1 MVIDPAMDVNIET
14 TQPKYNSCF
23 YSSFI
28 FLVNS
33 IVAFFFGYMFYSII
47 FFILV
52 ITSLIVHSTGNIYA
66 RIIDKIAI
74 LLIVLYGGYLFYT
87 KCLRPIDIKQI
98 VYIISIVST
107 FLITVYLY
115 YFGYLQCQY
124 CFCEDKQIANQYH
137 SFLHFVSSIGH
148 VLIVLM

>member
-1 MVIDPAMDVNIET
+1 MDPNTNVDT
-14 TQPKYNSCF
+14 TEPTYNSCF

-33 IVAFFFGYMFYSII
+33 FAAFYFGYMFYSII

-52 ITSLIVHSTGNIYA
+52 ITSLLVHSTCNVYA
-66 RIIDKIAI
+66 MIIDKIVI
-74 LLIVLYGGYLFYT
+74 LIIVLYGGYLFYT
-87 KCLRPIDIKQI
+87 KCLRPIDTKQM
-98 VYIISIVST
+98 VYIISIVFT
-107 FLITVYLY
+107 FLITIYLY

-137 SFLHFVSSIGH
+137 SFLHFVSSVGH

>member
-1 MVIDPAMDVNIET
+1 MDHVMDIVNIET
-14 TQPKYNSCF
+14 TQTTNNCCF
-23 YSSFI
+23 YSSLI

-33 IVAFFFGYMFYSII
+33 TAAFYFGYLFYSII

-52 ITSLIVHSTGNIYA
+52 ITSLIVHSTYNGYA
-66 RIIDKIAI
+66 MIIDKIAI
-74 LLIVLYGGYLFYT
+74 FMVVFYGGYLFYT

-98 VYIISIVST
+98 AYIISIIST
-107 FLITVYLY
+107 FLITIYLY
-115 YFGYLQCQY
+115 YFGYSKNQY

-137 SFLHFVSSIGH
+137 SFMHFVSSVGH

>member
-1 MVIDPAMDVNIET
+1 MDPDSNVDT
-14 TQPKYNSCF
+14 TEPSYNCCF

-47 FFILV
+47 FFILLT
-52 ITSLIVHSTGNIYA
+52 TSLIVHSTYNIYA
-66 RIIDKIAI
+66 MIIDKIVI
-74 LLIVLYGGYLFYT
+74 LLIVFYGGYLFYT
-87 KCLRPIDIKQI
+87 KCLRPFDTKQI

-137 SFLHFVSSIGH
+137 SFLHFVSSAGH